1 MDYRSLLAIPIAT
14 LALSASSADTLRLPN
29 GWQGGASLTWPA
41 SATYAYGVAP
51 DSEHQASRALT
62 VQALGRRQPTELG
75 AVWQSMVGYTGKRV
89 RFTAE
94 VKAAGTDGWAGLVVR
109 DGFLPLYLLPVGSDE
124 PEPATQAGAPAC
136 PDWCEV
142 SVVADIPAD
151 GLGAATVGLALLGN
165 GQVWARG
172 FRLEVVG
179 PDTPLTTHRFA
190 AAQTAATREQIARTR
205 QAQASQ
211 PTPPDNLA
219 LR

>member
-1 MDYRSLLAIPIAT
+1 MDYRSLFAIPIAV
-14 LALSASSADTLRLPN
+14 LALSASSAEPLRLPT
-29 GWQGGASLTWPA
+29 GWQGGASLTLPA

-51 DSEHQASRALT
+51 TTEQQAARALT
-62 VQALGRRQPTELG
+62 VQSLGRRQPTELG
-75 AVWQSMVGYTGKRV
+75 AVWQSVVGYTGKRV

-94 VKAAGTDGWAGLVVR
+94 VKATGADGWAGLVVR
-109 DGFLPLYLLPVGSDE
+109 DGFLPLYLLPTSADE
-124 PEPATQAGAPAC
+124 PEPAAQAGAAAC

-151 GLGAATVGLALLGN
+151 GMGAATVGLALLGN

-179 PDTPLTTHRFA
+179 TDTPLTTHRFA
-190 AAQTAATREQIARTR
+190 AAQTAALRELIGRNQR
-205 QAQASQ
+205 AQAGQ
-211 PTPPDNLA
+211 PTPPGNLA